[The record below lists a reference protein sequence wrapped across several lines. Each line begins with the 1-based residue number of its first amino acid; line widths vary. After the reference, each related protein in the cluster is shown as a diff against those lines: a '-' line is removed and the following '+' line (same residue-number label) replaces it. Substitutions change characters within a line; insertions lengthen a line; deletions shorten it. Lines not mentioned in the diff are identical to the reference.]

1 MTNSRYH
8 PLALA
13 LMALI
18 VGRALIALL
27 RYLLG

>member
-1 MTNSRYH
+1 MTNSRYY
-8 PLALA
+8 PLA
-13 LMALI
+13 LMALV